1 MSSTDTNSLYVR
13 RQGRIS
19 GPYDWRTLQTMA
31 KRGTLSRF
39 HEVSVDGEQWVPAA
53 EHPSLFDAHFTEL
66 PEPTTSTNH
75 PEPAPDGDWH
85 YEANEEPV
93 GPVPFETLQG
103 LISTGSVPL
112 TARVWTKGM
121 EDWAPADT
129 IASLKSIAPGT

>member
-53 EHPSLFDAHFTEL
+53 EHPSLFDAHF
-66 PEPTTSTNH
+66 PSRQPQPTTLNRH
-75 PEPAPDGDWH
+75 QMA
-85 YEANEEPV
+85 
-93 GPVPFETLQG
+93 
-103 LISTGSVPL
+103 TGITKLTRNPL
-112 TARVWTKGM
+112 VRSRSKRCKG
-121 EDWAPADT
+121 
-129 IASLKSIAPGT
+129 